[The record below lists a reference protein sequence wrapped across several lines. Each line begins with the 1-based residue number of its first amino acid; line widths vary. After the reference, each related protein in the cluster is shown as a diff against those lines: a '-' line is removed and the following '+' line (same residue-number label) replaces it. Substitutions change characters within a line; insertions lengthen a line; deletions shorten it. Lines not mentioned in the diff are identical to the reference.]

1 MPSTS
6 SSTARAEGRRAG
18 ERRHARRGPT
28 ADESWFGAFGS
39 VEDTQLGSQYDAGDA
54 GDMAGAN
61 DRGEGDPSSRGSASP
76 SLDSRLFSRQAERI
90 VSAGQTAFDR
100 IYRTFIGARAA
111 LGVALVLAQAI
122 TGLFGSRPSLEATL
136 ISVTYGT
143 LALVLWLLPR
153 KTPVAPQA
161 LARVFGTPWLVTIG
175 VDLLAFSALHVL
187 ASGSSLNYVALLVL
201 PVLMAGVLTPRPLA
215 LATAAAVALMLL
227 ATAWVDGLRGS
238 SLTQLLTQ
246 AALAGSGFFVITVL
260 AGELAGRLAREEL
273 SARGN
278 MEMARQQ
285 AALNRLVIEEMQ
297 DGILVVDRRGRVR
310 AANPAARRLLA
321 PQGMSRPAPFQLRG
335 IEAWAGLVRTVEQA
349 FVESS
354 WPEAGRDVTLEFEP
368 GSSRTLRVRVRFT
381 RHKAAQA
388 SEDFCVLFLEDV
400 RNMQARSRQ
409 EKLAAMG
416 RVSAGIAHEIR
427 NPLAAIAQANAL
439 MAEDATEPGQVRLTR
454 MVADNVDRLKR
465 IVDDVMEVAPGQLQ
479 EATAIDA
486 TALVAAICSDWAR
499 SAGVRLGE
507 QSVLRVELPP
517 QPLGVAFD
525 AEHLRRV
532 LVNLLDNA
540 HRHASGASGS
550 VVLRLDARDDER
562 VFLSVAS
569 DGAPIAAD
577 VEPYLFEPFFST
589 RSRGTG
595 LGLYICRELCER
607 YGASIDYR
615 ARPGGDPHPNEFFM
629 VMRRMPL
636 ADTEARL
643 HLTS

>member
-1 MPSTS
+1 MSESP
-6 SSTARAEGRRAG
+6 RQRERRQG
-18 ERRHARRGPT
+18 ERRQPRRAPT

-39 VEDTQLGSQYDAGDA
+39 AEDTQVSPDDTAA
-54 GDMAGAN
+54 AAV
-61 DRGEGDPSSRGSASP
+61 ETPSPKTS

-122 TGLFGSRPSLEATL
+122 TGLFGARPSLEAAL
-136 ISVTYGT
+136 ISVAYGT
-143 LALVLWLLPR
+143 LALILWLLPR
-153 KTPVAPQA
+153 RRTVEPKA
-161 LARVFGTPWLVTIG
+161 LARIFGAPWLSTIG
-175 VDLLAFSALHVL
+175 VDLLTFSALHML
-187 ASGSSLNYVALLVL
+187 APGSSLNYVALLVL

-215 LATAAAVALMLL
+215 LATAAVVAIMLL
-227 ATAWVDGLRGS
+227 VTAWIDGLSGTN
-238 SLTQLLTQ
+238 LTQLLTQ

-321 PQGMSRPAPFQLRG
+321 PTGMSRPAPFQLRG
-335 IEAWAGLVRTVEQA
+335 VEAWSGLVRTVEQA

-354 WPEAGRDVTLEFEP
+354 WPEAGRDVALQFEA

-388 SEDFCVLFLEDV
+388 NEDFCVLFLEDV

-439 MAEDATEPGQVRLTR
+439 MAEDATDPAQRQLTR
-454 MVADNVDRLKR
+454 MVADNVERLKR
-465 IVDDVMEVAPGQLQ
+465 IVDDVMEVAPGQVDDVR
-479 EATAIDA
+479 AIDA
-486 TALVAAICSDWAR
+486 TAMVAAICSDWAR
-499 SAGVRLGE
+499 SVGLRLGD
-507 QSVLRVELPP
+507 QSTLRVELPP

-540 HRHASGASGS
+540 HRHASGKPGA
-550 VVLRLDARDDER
+550 VVLRLDSRDEARA
-562 VFLSVAS
+562 FLSVAS
-569 DGAPIAAD
+569 DGEPIAPE
-577 VEPYLFEPFFST
+577 VERYLFEPFFST

-615 ARPGGDPHPNEFFM
+615 ARAAGDPHPNEFYV

>member
-1 MPSTS
+1 MSESP
-6 SSTARAEGRRAG
+6 RQR
-18 ERRHARRGPT
+18 ERRQSERRQPRRTPT

-39 VEDTQLGSQYDAGDA
+39 AEDTQISPDDTAATSADLP
-54 GDMAGAN
+54 
-61 DRGEGDPSSRGSASP
+61 RSSPKTST
-76 SLDSRLFSRQAERI
+76 LDSRLFSRQAERI

-122 TGLFGSRPSLEATL
+122 TGLFGARPSLEAAL
-136 ISVTYGT
+136 ISVAYGS
-143 LALVLWLLPR
+143 LALILWLLPR
-153 KTPVAPQA
+153 RRTVEPKA
-161 LARVFGTPWLVTIG
+161 LARILGAPWLTTIG
-175 VDLLAFSALHVL
+175 VDLLAFSALHML
-187 ASGSSLNYVALLVL
+187 APGSSLNYVALLVL

-227 ATAWVDGLRGS
+227 VTAWFDGLSGS
-238 SLTQLLTQ
+238 NLTQLLTQ

-273 SARGN
+273 TARGN

-321 PQGMSRPAPFQLRG
+321 PTGMSRPAPFQLRG
-335 IEAWAGLVRTVEQA
+335 VEAWSGLVRTVEQA

-354 WPEAGRDVTLEFEP
+354 WPEEGRDVALQFEP
-368 GSSRTLRVRVRFT
+368 DSSRTLRVRVRFT

-388 SEDFCVLFLEDV
+388 NEDFCVLFLEDV

-439 MAEDATEPGQVRLTR
+439 MAEDAADPAQRQLTR
-454 MVADNVDRLKR
+454 MVADNVERLKR
-465 IVDDVMEVAPGQLQ
+465 IVDDVMEVAPGQVD
-479 EATAIDA
+479 EVRAIDA
-486 TALVAAICSDWAR
+486 TAMVAAICSDWAR
-499 SAGVRLGE
+499 SVGLRLGD
-507 QSVLRVELPP
+507 QSALRVELP
-517 QPLGVAFD
+517 QQALGVAFD

-540 HRHASGASGS
+540 HRHASGAPGA
-550 VVLRLDARDDER
+550 VVLRLDSRDDAR
-562 VFLSVAS
+562 AFLSVAS
-569 DGAPIAAD
+569 DGAPIPPE
-577 VEPYLFEPFFST
+577 VERYLFEPFFST

-615 ARPGGDPHPNEFFM
+615 ARAAGDPHPNEFYV

>member
-1 MPSTS
+1 MSETP
-6 SSTARAEGRRAG
+6 RQR
-18 ERRHARRGPT
+18 ERRHSERRQAKRAPT

-39 VEDTQLGSQYDAGDA
+39 AEDTQVSPDDTSATA
-54 GDMAGAN
+54 AEA
-61 DRGEGDPSSRGSASP
+61 PASSPKTST
-76 SLDSRLFSRQAERI
+76 LDSRLFSRQAERI

-122 TGLFGSRPSLEATL
+122 TGLFGARPSLEAAL
-136 ISVTYGT
+136 ISVGYGS
-143 LALVLWLLPR
+143 LALLLWLLPR
-153 KTPVAPQA
+153 RRTVEPKA
-161 LARVFGTPWLVTIG
+161 LARIFGAPWLTTIG
-175 VDLLAFSALHVL
+175 VDLVAFSALHML
-187 ASGSSLNYVALLVL
+187 APGSSLNYVALLVL

-227 ATAWVDGLRGS
+227 ATAWIDGLSGPN
-238 SLTQLLTQ
+238 LTQLLTQ

-273 SARGN
+273 TARGN

-321 PQGMSRPAPFQLRG
+321 PTGMSRPAPFQLRG
-335 IEAWAGLVRTVEQA
+335 VEAWSGLVRTVEQA

-354 WPEAGRDVTLEFEP
+354 WPEAGRDVALQFES

-381 RHKAAQA
+381 RHRAAQA
-388 SEDFCVLFLEDV
+388 NEDFCVLFLEDV

-439 MAEDATEPGQVRLTR
+439 MAEDATDPAQRQLTR
-454 MVADNVDRLKR
+454 MVADNVERLKR
-465 IVDDVMEVAPGQLQ
+465 IVDDVMEVAPGQVDELR
-479 EATAIDA
+479 AIDA
-486 TALVAAICSDWAR
+486 TAMVATICSDWAR
-499 SAGVRLGE
+499 SVGLRLGD
-507 QSVLRVELPP
+507 QSVLRVELPQ

-540 HRHASGASGS
+540 HRHASGAPGA
-550 VVLRLDARDDER
+550 VVLRLDSRDEARA
-562 VFLSVAS
+562 FLSVAS
-569 DGAPIAAD
+569 DGEPIPPD
-577 VEPYLFEPFFST
+577 VERYLFEPFFST

-615 ARPGGDPHPNEFFM
+615 ARAAGDPHANEFYV